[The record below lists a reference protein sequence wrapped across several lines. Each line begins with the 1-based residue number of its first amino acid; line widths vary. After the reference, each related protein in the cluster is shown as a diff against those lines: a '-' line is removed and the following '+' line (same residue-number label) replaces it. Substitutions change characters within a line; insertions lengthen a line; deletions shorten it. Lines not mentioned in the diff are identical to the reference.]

1 MNIFGVGGME
11 LIFILIIMLVV
22 AGPKRMIKWAYI
34 LGQYTSKLRRM
45 WEETVDVLQKEMD
58 DAGVDVKIPRDLPT
72 QGNLRRMASSAVNN
86 AVSPVT
92 KPIQET
98 INEVDRVKQMAVKGE
113 NGHVPETPP
122 AAPRK
127 SEPNLGAWSG
137 QSSAGEETDS

>member
-22 AGPKRMIKWAYI
+22 AGPKRMIRWAYI

-58 DAGVDVKIPRDLPT
+58 EAGMDVKLPRDVPT
-72 QGNLRRMASSAVNN
+72 RGSLSRTVNSAVNK
-86 AVSPVT
+86 AMSPVT
-92 KPIQET
+92 TPIKDT
-98 INEVDRVKQMAVKGE
+98 LSEVDRVKQMAVKGE
-113 NGHVPETPP
+113 NGHVPETPH
-122 AAPRK
+122 AAPPK

-137 QSSAGEETDS
+137 QSSADEETGS